1 MREVRTTC
9 RRRVVSAQDVEPD
22 VVYWSRRQALRP
34 LRLFGSTL
42 LGFAFVVF
50 MGWLTHVMDEPTQ
63 FDVDLLAATDV
74 GRPRPWSQP
83 YAMDRAVLD
92 TIDFEKVHAQ
102 LLPEWVIALQHD
114 PYTLGRDREQRRFDA
129 LVGEA
134 GKDPNLGA
142 LLERLRDRAS
152 FGVSAHAAEIS
163 FLMDGWNEYMQDA
176 GLPWYVAHDLAD
188 TARGGRLFTR
198 SYRVQADLTA
208 RVSGNPHHLRVLRRV
223 DSTNVGEMFFGQ
235 TSLDERR
242 ALVVSDRIAEFAM
255 DRLWPMMDSHSDQHL
270 SSMDRAFAPALRRE
284 AASVL
289 SADAIEALS
298 QGAAL
303 RRRLQDR
310 LSDIATRKGCGR
322 GIEVENLPWDGLTP
336 RGRSIVERAVEH
348 NEKNGCT
355 RLTTADADF
364 VLGAS
369 DALSSDVAL
378 RSALGELSS
387 WLARAVSVH
396 EVRHLAD
403 ELQSSKAFACDGC
416 PLGMTKRGKA
426 EVSAYVASLAT
437 EGVGYL
443 SLYQAC
449 GVDLPTFHDSGG
461 AVDFVTRVLAPEGCE
476 SAPPEKLYASAQ
488 LLGWVL
494 FKRSEKIALPSDF
507 PVALPLPSVRTTM
520 PSPGFEALA
529 EGPLQIRHARQP
541 SFPMRSL

>member
-1 MREVRTTC
+1 MREVPTTP
-9 RRRVVSAQDVEPD
+9 RHRVVSARDVEPE

-42 LGFAFVVF
+42 LGFAFIVF
-50 MGWLTHVMDEPTQ
+50 MGWLTHVLDEPTQ
-63 FDVDLLAATDV
+63 FDIELLAATDV
-74 GRPRPWSQP
+74 GKPRPWSSP
-83 YAMDRAVLD
+83 YAMESAVLD
-92 TIDFEKVHAQ
+92 TIDFERVHAE
-102 LLPEWVIALQHD
+102 LLPAWVIALQHD
-114 PYTLGRDREQRRFDA
+114 PYTLGRDREQRRFEA
-129 LVGEA
+129 LVNEA
-134 GKDPNLGA
+134 GKDPNLRS
-142 LLERLRDRAS
+142 LLDRLRDRAS
-152 FGVSAHAAEIS
+152 FGVSAHALEIS
-163 FLMDGWNEYMQDA
+163 FLMDGWNGYMQDA

-235 TSLDERR
+235 TNLDEQR

-255 DRLWPMMDSHSDQHL
+255 ERLWPMMDSHSDHRL
-270 SSMDRAFAPALRRE
+270 AAMDRAFAPALRRE
-284 AASVL
+284 AALVL
-289 SADAIEALS
+289 SGEAIEALS

-303 RRRLQDR
+303 RRRMEDR

-322 GIEVENLPWDGLTP
+322 GIEVENMPWDGLTP
-336 RGRSIVERAVEH
+336 RGRSIVARAADH
-348 NEKNGCT
+348 NKKKGCA
-355 RLTTADADF
+355 RLTAEDAQF
-364 VLGAS
+364 LLGAS
-369 DALSSDVAL
+369 DALSSDDAL
-378 RSALGELSS
+378 RGALGELSS

-403 ELQSSKAFACDGC
+403 ELQSATAFACDGC
-416 PLGMTKRGKA
+416 PSGMTKRGKA

-476 SAPPEKLYASAQ
+476 SAPPEKLYGSAQ

-494 FKRSEKIALPSDF
+494 FKRSERIELPSDF

-529 EGPLQIRHARQP
+529 EGPLQIRHARRA